1 MAVPEHL
8 RGPFVQ
14 IAQRLRFTKDAPPRA
29 DRVSERPRKG
39 KPGAWLEFLDDIDA
53 PHPGCTLVTF
63 DADDAV
69 DVASLLASGA
79 IRVARADQLPPVEKP
94 KRGPKRGP
102 KLPPPAE
109 RDITDEDGA

>member
-1 MAVPEHL
+1 MTVPEHL

-14 IAQRLRFTKDAPPRA
+14 IAQRLRFTQDTPPRA

-39 KPGAWLEFLDDIDA
+39 KPGNWQEFLDDPDA
-53 PHPGCTLVTF
+53 AYPDCTLVTF

-69 DVASLLASGA
+69 DVAALLASGA
-79 IRVARADQLPPVEKP
+79 IRVARPDQLPPVEK
-94 KRGPKRGP
+94 PKRGP